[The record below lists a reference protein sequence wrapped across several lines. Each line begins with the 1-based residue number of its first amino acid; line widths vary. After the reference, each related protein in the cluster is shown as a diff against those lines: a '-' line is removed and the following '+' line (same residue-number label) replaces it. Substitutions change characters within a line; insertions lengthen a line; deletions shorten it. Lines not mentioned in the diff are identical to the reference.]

1 MPPPEHATI
10 AVLPEVRETQRV
22 SPAPEP
28 VEYPSSDGKA
38 MAESGWHA
46 VAMLLAKEALDQ
58 HFWGREDLYVG
69 IDLLVY
75 YVEGDNTKSLAPDVF
90 VAFGV
95 GSQQRHTYK
104 TWEEGKAPDF
114 VLEIASASTS
124 ARDARAKKSLYAQIG
139 VREYWRLDPVGNV
152 MREPLE
158 GYMLER
164 DPDRALQASASG
176 DGSEQ
181 FWSEIL
187 QLGLR
192 AAKQRGVT
200 VPVFRDPQTGLDV
213 LTAEGLKLAL
223 RKAEDGRL
231 AEARQRLQ
239 AEERSQQAE
248 ERAQREAQLRQQAEA
263 QVQELLARLATL
275 EH

>member
-1 MPPPEHATI
+1 
-10 AVLPEVRETQRV
+10 
-22 SPAPEP
+22 
-28 VEYPSSDGKA
+28 

-200 VPVFRDPQTGLDV
+200 VPVFRDPHTGLDV

-223 RKAEDGRL
+223 QK
-231 AEARQRLQ
+231 
-239 AEERSQQAE
+239 AE
-248 ERAQREAQLRQQAEA
+248 ERAEKAEERVQREAQLRQQAEA
-263 QVQELLARLATL
+263 QVQELLARLANL